1 MRHALTIGTTLS
13 LIAVTMA
20 HAQPAGIAEILPT
33 KAGQAICFA
42 ADLKKP
48 VAMDIEDWS
57 QNKIRMEKAPGETQK
72 DGKPLMRPVPALLKG
87 RQVTT
92 LVMQVTAADLN
103 PSEPYDFILRATVKG
118 WKKPVYSAG
127 SCAPTKDENGKSDAN
142 KLSCIVECDGGS
154 IGLARAAGTT
164 SVDTIF
170 DSGGGLRMTA
180 GCGDEESGPSY
191 RLKAAAAEQL
201 FRLAPVAAKQCA
213 PLRRWIEQ

>member
-20 HAQPAGIAEILPT
+20 HAQPAGIAEILPI
-33 KAGQAICFA
+33 KAGQAICFT

-48 VAMDIEDWS
+48 VTMDIEDWS
-57 QNKIRMEKAPGETQK
+57 QNKISMEPVPGEKQK

-118 WKKPVYSAG
+118 WKKPLYAAG
-127 SCAPTKDENGKSDAN
+127 SCAPTKDEAGKSDAN

-154 IGLARAAGTT
+154 IGLARTAGT
-164 SVDTIF
+164 SSADAIF
-170 DSGGGLRMTA
+170 GRDGGLRMTA

-201 FRLAPVAAKQCA
+201 FRLAPVAAKQCV